1 MSPSG
6 DPLNQRRRRLGVWL
20 QSIAVILLLAVSAGR
35 CFVAELPHRTGAM
48 EFNVPTSAPGGLV
61 SASPR
66 ADRGEWARASF
77 ATILLAGAMLGAVG
91 IALDRRT
98 PLPPHWLIVCVAILG
113 GALAVSSA
121 TASDRRTAQLM
132 YVEQLSL
139 LIMGVLACSL
149 LIPSRRRR
157 WAVVAMVSAGL
168 ALAAKGYLQL
178 IFDIP
183 ERIAEFEQNRP
194 RYLWMLNATEGSP
207 RAKLIEA
214 RVTDQ
219 APTGFLSLANL
230 YASMLLIP
238 LGAGAGMAAG
248 ALRQAIRRDRASETK
263 RKPGQLDNNVFAA
276 GLLCLAVG
284 LAAAMIVL
292 TRSRGAI
299 GAAVM
304 AILGSV
310 AAWKLGGGVIRN
322 RRRWAAAALGAMA
335 AAVVG
340 LLAWGSFAEIPVK
353 TLAFRRQYWLG
364 AWQVW
369 MANLWAGVGG
379 GNFQSAYLQHR
390 LPGAEEAV
398 QLPHNVFFGAVSQFG
413 LGGLVLVAVAGWL
426 AIRPSRPTPE
436 LPPMDSDPTPSRR
449 GVWVIAAGVVL
460 AAAVARTVFFDW
472 FGAWAVWVWEVGS
485 ILLFLAVAAA
495 MVAYVARWW
504 EEDASLRWGL
514 RAGLVAFLLHNLV
527 SYSFWT
533 PQAAGW
539 FWLAAGMLVA
549 MGRRSTTLEPADNP
563 TARQSQLR
571 WILPA
576 VIGVLLVFPAIET
589 LRAATLRTW
598 KADEMLHAYA
608 TGQGA
613 RAIDLAWERMKL
625 DPRDPLA
632 AATATRIALGTADRT
647 DAADVSR
654 KLALALQAAQLARQ
668 RDPANYQR
676 AETVAAMRWFHTYP
690 DMFVLNPLARSD
702 ARAIPSLRERAE
714 GASGNVMAMHELGA
728 IHYSRGEWDEALRWW
743 AKVAGEFPE
752 YPQARLNQASA
763 AWQAGRLDDARDTWR
778 SLNPR
783 DWPGGALEAIKA
795 AQQTNPTDARMWLRH
810 ARLASIAGDA
820 KHANEWI
827 GRALELN
834 DAIDP
839 SSVYRLS
846 DDEFARAKMLQQ
858 RAVVLAEKRQTPA
871 VIGPSE
877 E

>member
-1 MSPSG
+1 MTQPG
-6 DPLNQRRRRLGVWL
+6 EHLNQQRRRLGVWL

-48 EFNVPTSAPGGLV
+48 EFNVASGASGASASVSPTS
-61 SASPR
+61 
-66 ADRGEWARASF
+66 DRGEWARASF
-77 ATILLAGAMLGAVG
+77 ATILLAGALLGAVG

-113 GALAVSSA
+113 GAMALS
-121 TASDRRTAQLM
+121 TAAAGDRRTAQLM

-139 LIMGVLACSL
+139 LIAGVLASSL

-157 WAVVAMVSAGL
+157 WVVVAMVSAGL

-183 ERIAEFEQNRP
+183 DRIAEFQQNRE

-207 RAKLIEA
+207 KAKLIEA

-248 ALRQAIRRDRASETK
+248 ALRQAIRRDRAGETR
-263 RKPGQLDNNVFAA
+263 RKPGHLDNNIFAA
-276 GLLCLAVG
+276 GVLCVAVG
-284 LAAAMIVL
+284 LAAAMLVF

-299 GAAVM
+299 GAAAV
-304 AILGSV
+304 AVVGSV
-310 AAWKLGGGVIRN
+310 AAWKLGGRVIRN
-322 RRRWAAAALGAMA
+322 RRRWALGALGAMA
-335 AAVVG
+335 AAVGG
-340 LLAWGSFAEIPVK
+340 LLAWGSFADIPVK

-364 AWQVW
+364 AWRVW

-390 LPGAEEAV
+390 LVGAEEAV

-413 LGGLVLVAVAGWL
+413 LGGLLLVAVAAWL
-426 AIRPSRPTPE
+426 AIRPTRATPE
-436 LPPMDSDPTPSRR
+436 LPRTQDQQQPSRR
-449 GVWVIAAGVVL
+449 GAWVMAGGVVL
-460 AAAVARTVFFDW
+460 AAAAARTVLFDW
-472 FGAWAVWVWEVGS
+472 FGVWAVWVWEVGS

-495 MVAYVARWW
+495 LVALVARRWQ
-504 EEDASLRWGL
+504 EDASLRWGL

-539 FWLAAGMLVA
+539 FWLTAGMMVA
-549 MGRRSTTLEPADNP
+549 MGRRSPTLAPGDDATP
-563 TARQSQLR
+563 RQSQLR
-571 WILPA
+571 WILPG
-576 VIGVLLVFPAIET
+576 VIGVLLVFPAIEAV
-589 LRAATLRTW
+589 RSATVRTW
-598 KADEMLHAYA
+598 TADRMLHAYA
-608 TGQGA
+608 TGQGG

-632 AATATRIALGTADRT
+632 AATAAKIALGTADRS

-654 KLALALQAAQLARQ
+654 KLALALQAATLARR

-690 DMFVLNPLARSD
+690 DMFVLNPQARSN
-702 ARAIPSLRERAE
+702 ARAIPSLRERAA
-714 GASGNVMAMHELGA
+714 GASGNVLAMHDLGA
-728 IHYSRGEWDEALRWW
+728 VYYGRGEWTEALQWW
-743 AKVAGEFPE
+743 AKVAAEFPQH
-752 YPQARLNQASA
+752 PQARLNQASA
-763 AWQAGRLDDARDTWR
+763 AWLAGRRDDARDTWR
-778 SLNPR
+778 SLTGR
-783 DWPGGALEAIKA
+783 AWPGGALEAIHA

-810 ARLASIAGDA
+810 ARLASIAGDVTRT
-820 KHANEWI
+820 NEWI
-827 GRALELN
+827 GHAFELN

-839 SSVYRLS
+839 TSVYRLS
-846 DDEFARAKMLQQ
+846 DDERAQAEMLRQ
-858 RAVVLAEKRQTPA
+858 RAAVLGRKRQTPA
-871 VIGPSE
+871 TIGPRE
-877 E
+877 N